1 MNDKRRR
8 SRGQS
13 LVEFALVAPLFL
25 MMFFGVIELGRL
37 VWTHHELTNGTR
49 EGARLAMVRGSE
61 STSPLTSTSEI
72 KDRILNTTVGLS
84 SGSLTVSATGLG
96 GDPGTSVSVTSTY
109 SYDVLVGIIPGLGDM
124 TISRTSTVI
133 IQH

>member
-1 MNDKRRR
+1 MNDTRRR

-13 LVEFALVAPLFL
+13 IVEFALVAPLFL
-25 MMFFGVIELGRL
+25 IMLFGVIEIGRL

-61 STSPLTSTSEI
+61 SSAPLTSTTPI
-72 KDRILNTTVGLS
+72 RDRILETTVGLS
-84 SGSLTVSATGLG
+84 SGSLNVSATGLG
-96 GDPGTSVSVTSTY
+96 GEPGTTVTVTTTY
-109 SYDVLVGIIPGLGDM
+109 SYEVLVGIIPGLGDINLSH
-124 TISRTSTVI
+124 TSRVI